1 MYDKYFVANQFT
13 LGSAKLPKHKG
24 ILFNGG
30 TAGTVGT
37 ATVHFVTSAGSTLA
51 GSILINSSPYIFPM
65 QVYALTAL
73 PGGFTAWYIN

>member
-1 MYDKYFVANQFT
+1 MYDKYFSVNPFT

-37 ATVHFVTSAGSTLA
+37 ATVHFVNSVGSTLA
-51 GSILINSSPYIFPM
+51 GSILINSSPYIFPI
-65 QVYALTAL
+65 QVYAITAL
-73 PGGFTAWYIN
+73 PSGFTAWYIN